1 MTYIY
6 MYINLTEGLGIEKNK
21 CINMCFYM
29 DNLCYIFVIV
39 ISGYFLQ
46 FCSKKLYYFL
56 NTLTP
61 IKKVQVFFNDVSPLF
76 Y

>member
-1 MTYIY
+1 

-76 Y
+76 TR

>member
-1 MTYIY
+1 
-6 MYINLTEGLGIEKNK
+6 
-21 CINMCFYM
+21 M

-76 Y
+76 YYVKLTKIKTDLEDL